1 MAPPKTKHK
10 EFRRNQRVY
19 LQFVMALLLPGR
31 EVPVLPA
38 DRTQPEDI
46 DEWSDDELALMI
58 EEGRRQS
65 DRQIADLSGIRG
77 RAQWLFT
84 AAVGA
89 LAALAA
95 ELGARDPGTWVSLV
109 WLLGLIVLTYGIAG
123 AASVMVSRADFSAI
137 HTAVLSGVGQPVK
150 RSLAQAYSRMMP
162 TGENTVATR
171 LTVFRQAVVF
181 CLIGGYI
188 GLITAI
194 ASR

>member
-1 MAPPKTKHK
+1 MAPRKTARK

-19 LQFVMALLLPGR
+19 MQYVVALLLPGH
-31 EVPVLPA
+31 ELPLLPA
-38 DRTQPEDI
+38 DPTKPASIEN
-46 DEWSDDELALMI
+46 WSDNDLAMMI

-65 DRQIADLSGIRG
+65 DRQLADLRDIRG

-84 AAVGA
+84 VAVAA

-95 ELGARDPGTWVSLV
+95 GLGARHPGTWVSLV

-123 AASVMVSRADFSAI
+123 AASVMISRADFSLI
-137 HTAVLSGVGQPVK
+137 HTAVLSAVKQPVNL
-150 RSLAQAYSRMMP
+150 SLAQAYSRMMP

-188 GLITAI
+188 GLLTAI
-194 ASR
+194 ASG